1 MQWTIPGTTL
11 TGQRENADRVD
22 GLFQSLFLAGGLSL
36 SQVSKITGLEPYTIQ
51 NWVKRGF
58 LPSPQNKRYDM
69 EQVCR
74 LINLNILKGNL
85 TLDQTVQLMGYLNG
99 NLADESDDLVDD
111 TMLFFLFVRL
121 AARVRYIGGT
131 KAWDD
136 ALVEITEDYV
146 EPVPGARDKLIK
158 VLKIM
163 LTIWC
168 ANALKAHAKAMMA
181 QLYQIILSLRA
192 GAHTGVAIPIDRV
205 DCHVGLCPPR
215 NDRMKLCKRRTKQW
229 KKMEPIP
236 GREMIPSPRSR
247 KRLWISSGPAGQCLW
262 WPWRWC

>member
-1 MQWTIPGTTL
+1 MQWNLPGTVL
-11 TGQRENADRVD
+11 SFPSEEAVYIEKQ
-22 GLFQSLFLAGGLSL
+22 FQNMFLGGGIAL
-36 SQVSKITGLEPYTIQ
+36 SQVANITGLEAYAIQ

-58 LPSPQNKRYDM
+58 LSPPVGKKYNM

-74 LINLNILKGNL
+74 IININILKGAVPL
-85 TLDQTVQLMGYLNG
+85 EQIIKLMGYLNG
-99 NLADESDDLVDD
+99 DLTDESDDLVDD

-121 AARVRYIGGT
+121 AARARYIGGT

-168 ANALKAHAKAMMA
+168 ANALKAQAETMMA
-181 QLYQIILSLRA
+181 QL
-192 GAHTGVAIPIDRV
+192 
-205 DCHVGLCPPR
+205 
-215 NDRMKLCKRRTKQW
+215 
-229 KKMEPIP
+229 
-236 GREMIPSPRSR
+236 
-247 KRLWISSGPAGQCLW
+247 
-262 WPWRWC
+262 

>member
-1 MQWTIPGTTL
+1 MNWTIPGTTL
-11 TGQRENADRVD
+11 EGSRSEADQID
-22 GLFQSLFLAGGLSL
+22 KLFQSMHMAGGLTL
-36 SQVSKITGLEPYTIQ
+36 SQVASITGLEPYAIQ

-168 ANALKAHAKAMMA
+168 ANALKAQAKAMME
-181 QLYQIILSLRA
+181 QL
-192 GAHTGVAIPIDRV
+192 
-205 DCHVGLCPPR
+205 
-215 NDRMKLCKRRTKQW
+215 
-229 KKMEPIP
+229 
-236 GREMIPSPRSR
+236 
-247 KRLWISSGPAGQCLW
+247 
-262 WPWRWC
+262 